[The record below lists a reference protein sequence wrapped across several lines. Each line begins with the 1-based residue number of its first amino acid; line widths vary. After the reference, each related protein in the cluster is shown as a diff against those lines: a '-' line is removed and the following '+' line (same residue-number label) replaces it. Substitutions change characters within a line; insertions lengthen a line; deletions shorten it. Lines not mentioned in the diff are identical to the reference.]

1 MLIKP
6 SNQRLIIIIGSF
18 LLLVGTVYIFLS
30 FVYPSFQEIQTLR
43 AERQA
48 RLELKKEQEDA
59 EKKISELTKFYTD
72 ELSDTQRLFSSYLP
86 VGPEAPVVLNHL
98 QGIARNNGLDV
109 SSISFQYQPV
119 RPSPADSLIKEV
131 GVLRITMSM
140 VGRYEEL
147 KTFISQVETN
157 VRILDV
163 HSLRVDGGAVPR
175 KEEFDYTLT
184 VDAYY
189 QVP

>member
-18 LLLVGTVYIFLS
+18 LLLVGTIYVFLS
-30 FVYPSFQEIQTLR
+30 FVYPSFQGIQTLR

-59 EKKISELTKFYTD
+59 EKKIGELTKFYTD
-72 ELSDTQRLFSSYLP
+72 NLSTTQRLFSSYLP
-86 VGPEAPVVLNHL
+86 VGPEAPVVLNHI
-98 QGIARNNGLDV
+98 QGIAVSSGLDV
-109 SSISFQYQPV
+109 GSISFQYQPI
-119 RPSPADSLIKEV
+119 RSAQADSLIKGV

-157 VRILDV
+157 IRILDV
-163 HSLRVDGGAVPR
+163 HSLRIDGGAVPR